1 MENLQNVLTVALQLV
16 VTATVVALVWATVM
30 AGLYQILRERV
41 RQLRVVA
48 RLSAQERYTQRGDTS
63 PQVAHQQP
71 VAGR

>member
-16 VTATVVALVWATVM
+16 VTVTVVALVWSTVM

-41 RQLRVVA
+41 RQVRMLA
-48 RLSAQERYTQRGDTS
+48 GLSAQERHTKRGDTS
-63 PQVAHQQP
+63 QQVAHRQP